1 MFLYIRDYKK
11 TDETDW
17 VRCRVLAFL
26 DTAYFDNVLTRK
38 EQYENL
44 AVELVTIENNQVV
57 GLIDIECEMQA
68 GTICSKKGNNLGGMV
83 WHIAVHPDFRRKGI
97 AYQLL
102 CEAENRVRKLGI
114 TFLEAWTRDDD
125 WVNNWYLKN
134 SFEAKTSYFHVFLES
149 SKEIRKAINSS
160 VQDLHPVQAFAHY
173 TGTEKEKLMSEYKRV
188 HECICYQKEL
198 LK

>member
-1 MFLYIRDYKK
+1 MYIRDYKS
-11 TDETDW
+11 TDETGW

-26 DTAYFDNVLTRK
+26 DTAYFDNVLTSK
-38 EQYENL
+38 EQYGNL
-44 AVELVTIENNQVV
+44 AVELVAIENNQVV

-68 GTICSKKGNNLGGMV
+68 GTICSEKGTNLGGMV

-114 TFLEAWTRDDD
+114 NYLEAWTRDDN
-125 WVNNWYLKN
+125 WVNKWYLKN
-134 SFEAKTSYFHVFLES
+134 RFEIKTSYLHVFLES
-149 SKEIRKAINSS
+149 SKEIKEAIHSS
-160 VQDLHPVQAFAHY
+160 VQGLCLIQAFAHY